1 MPDYIQTGLEL
12 MAVSHMK
19 SHPKNSPAVKLA
31 NAHNLVS
38 RLINSEF
45 CVMKYALLRELSNK
59 FRKDFRCTE
68 NINCFD
74 VDLDYDLIQ
83 WELST
88 EKLIQWTIVTS
99 ADQSVPFE
107 DSKI

>member
-1 MPDYIQTGLEL
+1 
-12 MAVSHMK
+12 
-19 SHPKNSPAVKLA
+19 
-31 NAHNLVS
+31 
-38 RLINSEF
+38 
-45 CVMKYALLRELSNK
+45 MKYALLRELSNK